1 MISWRV
7 SLSKRWSA
15 RRRCLAVLDF
25 ITAWGHRGLPKRR
38 RSKKGVEWWDN
49 FSWESVKGQLSVL
62 HLGGDWLFLPQ
73 ALPYKCLALPGPC
86 AVTPARMPQA
96 RPCRPMRSGRQGER
110 RRCRHAWPH
119 TPPSQLAGGLGLPG
133 SVGALGA
140 LCQALGPALRL
151 SVEVCRGEASVL
163 AAWRPVLSVGLG
175 CLDDDPGGLQN
186 MKNKRGRA

>member
-1 MISWRV
+1 MHLLVFLMSWSWSTISPGRASRGSCQSFTWV
-7 SLSKRWSA
+7 ETGYFCP
-15 RRRCLAVLDF
+15 RR
-25 ITAWGHRGLPKRR
+25 
-38 RSKKGVEWWDN
+38 
-49 FSWESVKGQLSVL
+49 
-62 HLGGDWLFLPQ
+62 
-73 ALPYKCLALPGPC
+73 KCLALPGPC

-119 TPPSQLAGGLGLPG
+119 TPPSRLAGGLGLPG